1 MMQLS
6 DRALAMTWSA
16 IGCHAESPSTRIAR
30 LRESKDNIAKAD
42 SMGKSP
48 DREREIGCEK
58 KQS

>member
-1 MMQLS
+1 MN
-6 DRALAMTWSA
+6 RSA
-16 IGCHAESPSTRIAR
+16 IGCHAETPSTRIAR

-42 SMGKSP
+42 STGKSP